1 MRIGA
6 QFIPGDLPVF
16 MDSIRKAEE
25 SGYSR
30 AYMVDG
36 QLLWR
41 NIYVYM
47 THALAATEQ
56 IQVSSA
62 VTNPFTRHYTVTA
75 NAHATLAE
83 LHPGRV
89 VLGIGRG
96 DNAVRTLGLNPVET
110 NKLRDVVPRL
120 RDLMAGR
127 RVDLDGKEIQILWAS
142 QKDVPI
148 LMPATGPKNLRLAGA
163 LADIVML
170 QVGVNPLA
178 VSWAIEHVHAG
189 AEEAGRD
196 PGEIEITMYCAMA
209 VSDDLAAARSETRW
223 AAACAANHVAD
234 VARRVPDHGMPAPL
248 VRLAELPRAHY
259 DYASHLD
266 PSVERSDYPDDVVD
280 DFAFNGPPE
289 RIIEMLESLA
299 AVGVHEVAPCYLNGR
314 FDEMELAG
322 QEIIPRIASLSA
334 SR

>member
-1 MRIGA
+1 MNIGA

-16 MDSIRKAEE
+16 LESIRKAEE
-25 SGYSR
+25 SGFSR

-47 THALAATEQ
+47 THALAATER
-56 IQVSSA
+56 IPVSSA

-96 DNAVRTLGLNPVET
+96 DNAVRTLGLDPVET
-110 NKLRDVVPRL
+110 SKLKDVIPRL

-127 RVDLDGKEIQILWAS
+127 PVEFNGKEIRILWAN
-142 QKDVPI
+142 QDDVPI
-148 LMPATGPKNLRLAGA
+148 MMPATGPKNLRLAGA

-170 QVGVNPLA
+170 QVGVNPVA
-178 VSWAIEHVHAG
+178 VKWAVDHVRAG
-189 AEEAGRD
+189 ADEAGRD
-196 PGEIEITMYCAMA
+196 PDQIEITMYCAMA
-209 VSDDLAAARSETRW
+209 VSDDLSEARKETRW
-223 AAACAANHVAD
+223 AAACAANHVSD
-234 VARRVPDHGMPAPL
+234 VARHVPDHGMPEPL

-289 RIIEMLESLA
+289 RILEMLRALA
-299 AVGVHEVAPCYLNGR
+299 EVVVDEVAPCYLNGR
-314 FDEMELAG
+314 LEEMEIVGREIVPAG
-322 QEIIPRIASLSA
+322 AAIVT
-334 SR
+334 